1 MVKKHWCLIVVILLV
16 LVLIFTRFPQRNSLP
31 GIPVCENGEIVIEAD
46 RNDDGN
52 VDVWIFANQDSVP
65 DRMVLDTDFDGAP
78 DSWDHS
84 KNGNVFLSQ
93 EDKDHDGII
102 DFIVLTLYDEGEKKM
117 RIIVL
122 LLEGNIFVEEVDSG
136 WCEYDQRS

>member
-1 MVKKHWCLIVVILLV
+1 MVKKHWCLIVVVLLG

-93 EDKDHDGII
+93 EDKDHQ
-102 DFIVLTLYDEGEKKM
+102 YDNGQKSYKTDKSMGGKMKKSF
-117 RIIVL
+117 RENSQV
-122 LLEGNIFVEEVDSG
+122 F
-136 WCEYDQRS
+136 